1 MVNFFVY
8 EAIITVGRDEMS
20 VKRTVSLHLQ
30 LLHVYVHMDVTKG
43 NRSGNLHYTPASL
56 CSKASLI
63 VS

>member
-30 LLHVYVHMDVTKG
+30 LLHVYVHMDVTIKG
-43 NRSGNLHYTPASL
+43 TDLELSITLLLHSVAKYL
-56 CSKASLI
+56 
-63 VS
+63 